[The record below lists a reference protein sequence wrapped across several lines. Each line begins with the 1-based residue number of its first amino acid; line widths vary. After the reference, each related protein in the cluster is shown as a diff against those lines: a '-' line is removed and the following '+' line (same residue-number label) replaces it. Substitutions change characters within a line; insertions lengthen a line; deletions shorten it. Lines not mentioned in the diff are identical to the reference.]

1 MARVGVVVAA
11 LVAVAALSSACTGDD
26 PEAAAADP
34 GSSAT
39 TTSAEPT
46 PPSSPSPPTTT
57 EQPATYGPGRFL
69 PAAARET
76 VHHLARDIGPRLA
89 ASPAFDRAAD
99 WVQRRFAS
107 YGYDVSN
114 QRIRVPAGDSW
125 GVPVGAGTSRNVLAA
140 PPDFDPSR
148 PWRLVGA
155 HLDTV
160 AVAPGAEDNG
170 SGVAVLLEL
179 ARLAA
184 GRPTALPTV
193 FVAFGAEEPLGEGE
207 AMHHFGSRLHADGLP
222 PAELRTLRAMV
233 ALDRVGV
240 GDGGVVPV
248 CTGGVG
254 PLRVRDDLI
263 ATARGLGI
271 PTSACADNTSS
282 DHYSYELVGVTAARL
297 GSTPYAGYH
306 SAADVPA
313 VVEPAQLGRVGRLM
327 WTWLQP

>member
-11 LVAVAALSSACTGDD
+11 LATVAAMSSGCTGDD
-26 PEAAAADP
+26 PEAAPTDQD
-34 GSSAT
+34 SSGT
-39 TTSAEPT
+39 TTSTEPSP
-46 PPSSPSPPTTT
+46 PPSTPPTTT
-57 EQPATYGPGRFL
+57 EPAPTTYGPARFL
-69 PAAARET
+69 PDAALAT
-76 VHHLARDIGPRLA
+76 VNHLAGDIGPRLA
-89 ASPAFDRAAD
+89 ASPAYDRAAD

-125 GVPVGAGTSRNVLAA
+125 GVPVEGGTSRNVVAM
-140 PPDFDPSR
+140 PPDFDPRR

-193 FVAFGAEEPLGEGE
+193 FVAFGAEEPLGDGE

-222 PAELRTLRAMV
+222 PAERRTLRAMV

-254 PLRVRDDLI
+254 PLRLRDDLI
-263 ATARGLGI
+263 ATARRLSI
-271 PTSACADNTSS
+271 ATSACADNTSS

-313 VVEPAQLGRVGRLM
+313 VVQPAQLGRVGRLM
-327 WTWLQP
+327 WAWLQP